1 MSDKK
6 ADLNKAS
13 AAELAAL
20 PGIGEKMAEKIVA
33 FREEKRPFKT
43 VADLATVSGISTKMA
58 TDLAGHLMV
67 GASSASEK
75 EKPAAKANPK
85 PAPKKAEPKQT
96 DPVPDKKLGE
106 LQAAA
111 RSGDV
116 KKVKSLL
123 KANATIQDKFSL
135 IWAAQDGHEQVV
147 AELIKTGID
156 VNSKSATGG
165 THALALA
172 SQNGHVAIVQ
182 ALIEAGADVNE
193 PAIDGWTPLMKASY
207 FGHEEIVRVL
217 LGAGAKVRLHDAHG
231 RTATAYARKAGNQQ
245 IAMLLTR

>member
-6 ADLNKAS
+6 VDLNKAS

-33 FREEKRPFKT
+33 FRQEERPFKT
-43 VADLATVSGISTKMA
+43 VADLATVSGISKKMA
-58 TDLAGHLMV
+58 TDLAGQLMV
-67 GASSASEK
+67 GAPSTKEK
-75 EKPAAKANPK
+75 EKPAAGARSK
-85 PAPKKAEPKQT
+85 PTPKKAEPNQT

-116 KKVKSLL
+116 KKVKALL
-123 KANATIQDKFSL
+123 KANAAIQDKFSL
-135 IWAAQDGHEQVV
+135 IWAAQDGHDQVV
-147 AELIKTGID
+147 SELIKTGVD
-156 VNSKSATGG
+156 VNSRSAAGG

-172 SQNGHVAIVQ
+172 CQNGHLGIVQ
-182 ALIEAGADVNE
+182 ALIEAGADVNK

-217 LGAGAKVRLHDAHG
+217 LGAGAEVRLHDTHG
-231 RTATAYARKAGNQQ
+231 QTATAYARKAGNQQ
-245 IAMLLTR
+245 IAMLLSR